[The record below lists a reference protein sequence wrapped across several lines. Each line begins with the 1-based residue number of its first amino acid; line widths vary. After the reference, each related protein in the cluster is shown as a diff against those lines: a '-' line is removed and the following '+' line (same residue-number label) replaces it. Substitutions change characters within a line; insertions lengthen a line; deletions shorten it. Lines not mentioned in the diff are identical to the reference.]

1 MLFRTS
7 LKQTLRTPV
16 KLVAY
21 FLITALVA
29 AFLCVGLNLYQK
41 SEENIAAAE
50 DCFTTIAVPEAYAEM
65 TRGGTLMREFTE
77 EDYAPF
83 LLTDEQIAN
92 MGLPAGTKAYGS
104 FPPELQ
110 PAGYTVAYPT
120 ETELEFEKLE
130 EPDGI
135 MQAELGGRFGAMVKN
150 GLSFGTHGRDA
161 LELMPST
168 NDVIIFTLN
177 GTGTVT
183 APNYYSDPDAPYESY
198 QRALD
203 VTVHEWAN
211 PLLEYGDTLVII
223 NKISPDAFKLAELYG
238 GTVDFPLGTEAND
251 GSFSLEAGK
260 QYIMMLSSSM
270 PRTTGNKLSGT
281 VDAAVGP
288 TDYYAERFYYYDED
302 SSKQCDA
309 AAGVQRN
316 AVCLVEEYAEGFFAT
331 EKGRFFQEAITAIK
345 INVNSLTAIT
355 TNDLSAMRPFHSGKV
370 YIPEGRAFTEAEY
383 ANGEKVC
390 LVSAA
395 MAELNGW
402 KTGDTLP
409 LSFYRCDPMRYC
421 DEPQDITSEW
431 KYSTYNMPDSSGFF
445 DEGEFTIVGMF
456 DGRVEKSQRKQY
468 NSTTDKLH
476 MVNVIIPEASVQNAP
491 EPRIYK
497 YTSSIRLEN
506 SKAID
511 FITAMQ
517 ASGLM
522 DSAEGEYGSYELRL
536 TVYDQGY
543 SLVAPGLNQL
553 SRVSRLTLLL
563 SAAAAGLAVLV
574 LAVIHVL
581 RMRREIAAMRSLG
594 TKKRQIM
601 AIALSGVLLV
611 CLLGAAVGACAGHV
625 LSAEVTERVLAS
637 AEEDAADT
645 TFTAMMGEET
655 AKEFTFALESEPRL
669 ALAAGG
675 AVVAVFAVFAAL
687 LLAAELQKPPMVQL
701 GVKE

>member
-7 LKQTLRTPV
+7 LKQTLRMPV
-16 KLVAY
+16 KLLSY
-21 FLITALVA
+21 FLVNALA
-29 AFLCVGLNLYQK
+29 AALLCVGLNMERSAQDNL
-41 SEENIAAAE
+41 AAAE
-50 DCFTTIAVPEAYAEM
+50 DCFTTIAVPEIWKLKSLLPDLTAEELIEYWNPE
-65 TRGGTLMREFTE
+65 TNTIEV
-77 EDYAPF
+77 
-83 LLTDEQIAN
+83 
-92 MGLPAGTKAYGS
+92 
-104 FPPELQ
+104 PPEKMKAVPL
-110 PAGYTVAYPT
+110 PDWAT
-120 ETELEFEKLE
+120 E
-130 EPDGI
+130 
-135 MQAELGGRFGAMVKN
+135 AEYDLAPLRDAPGVMRIDLRGRFGAYVN
-150 GLSFGTHGRDA
+150 TGEHLNYGIDA
-161 LELMPST
+161 DSLPGCE
-168 NDVIIFTLN
+168 DVIIFTFDGEEPLIAPSEWGVQGEHKN
-177 GTGTVT
+177 LTILLTVLRSANQLYQYENEIT
-183 APNYYSDPDAPYESY
+183 LGPNDISPY
-198 QRALD
+198 ALD
-203 VTVHEWAN
+203 ASVCGCPAMFDLGE
-211 PLLEYGDTLVII
+211 EY
-223 NKISPDAFKLAELYG
+223 PE
-238 GTVDFPLGTEAND
+238 
-251 GSFSLEAGK
+251 GSFRLEPGK
-260 QYIMMLSSSM
+260 QYIATLSWVMPQQIMEKGGNVISSGAVQWAMLSSDAYHN
-270 PRTTGNKLSGT
+270 PRNFSYREVTGKQSTLY
-281 VDAAVGP
+281 GP
-288 TDYYAERFYYYDED
+288 YLNTMNVMQYLPIAEYYD
-302 SSKQCDA
+302 
-309 AAGVQRN
+309 
-316 AVCLVEEYAEGFFAT
+316 GFFDT
-331 EKGRFFQEAITAIK
+331 EEGTYYKEASDACAISS
-345 INVNSLTAIT
+345 NSLTAIT
-355 TNDLSAMRPFHSGKV
+355 TNDLSAMHPFHSGNV
-370 YIPEGRAFTEAEY
+370 HISEGRAFTETEY
-383 ANGEKVC
+383 ASGAKVC

-395 MAELNGW
+395 MAELNSW
-402 KTGDTLP
+402 KIGDTLS
-409 LSFYRCDPMRYC
+409 LSFYDCPPEQYNDCPDNPNPVY
-421 DEPQDITSEW
+421 EW
-431 KYSTYNMPDSSGFF
+431 HYSAYTKDSSGFF

-563 SAAAAGLAVLV
+563 SAAAAGLAVFV

-611 CLLGAAVGACAGHV
+611 CLIGAAVGACAGHV

-637 AEEDAADT
+637 AEADAADT

-655 AKEFTFALESEPRL
+655 AKEFTFELESEPRL

-687 LLAAELQKPPMVQL
+687 LLAAELQKPPMAQL

>member
-16 KLVAY
+16 KLLSY
-21 FLITALVA
+21 FLVNALA
-29 AFLCVGLNLYQK
+29 AALLCVGLNMERSAQDNL
-41 SEENIAAAE
+41 AAAE
-50 DCFTTIAVPEAYAEM
+50 DCFTTIAIPEVWGM
-65 TRGGTLMREFTE
+65 VNKTGTLANEKLIDCAEEERFSEEMISLALTEDERTLYGNNLAALMNLITQRETLE
-77 EDYAPF
+77 GYAP
-83 LLTDEQIAN
+83 TIP
-92 MGLPAGTKAYGS
+92 G
-104 FPPELQ
+104 
-110 PAGYTVAYPT
+110 
-120 ETELEFEKLE
+120 ETEYDLSALRAMVGVE
-130 EPDGI
+130 EID
-135 MQAELGGRFGAMVKN
+135 LRGRFGAYC
-150 GLSFGTHGRDA
+150 GEPLAFGDDFYFHPCDD
-161 LELMPST
+161 
-168 NDVIIFTLN
+168 DVILFAIKGDEPVTLSPFGN
-177 GTGTVT
+177 ETKLALTVLEHV
-183 APNYYSDPDAPYESY
+183 NPY
-198 QRALD
+198 
-203 VTVHEWAN
+203 
-211 PLLEYGDTLVII
+211 LEYEETLEFLNIAPEI
-223 NKISPDAFKLAELYG
+223 
-238 GTVDFPLGTEAND
+238 
-251 GSFSLEAGK
+251 LESGLQQTPEGNAVVLEPGK
-260 QYIMMLSSSM
+260 QYIMMLRNTRPSSGKSANG
-270 PRTTGNKLSGT
+270 RSYLSGPVT
-281 VDAAVGP
+281 YATLGHTAYYFPTTHAYSAKTQRQQWIFSPVPGVLPPLAECSKGFYDTETGAFFQAAI
-288 TDYYAERFYYYDED
+288 E
-302 SSKQCDA
+302 
-309 AAGVQRN
+309 GVQMS
-316 AVCLVEEYAEGFFAT
+316 ASSFTV
-331 EKGRFFQEAITAIK
+331 
-345 INVNSLTAIT
+345 IT
-355 TNDLSAMRPFHSGKV
+355 TKDLSTMLAFHSGKV
-370 YIPEGRAFTEAEY
+370 HIPEGRAFTEEEY
-383 ANGEKVC
+383 ASGAKVC

-402 KTGDTLP
+402 HVGDTLP
-409 LSFYRCDPMRYC
+409 LSFYECKPRYYG
-421 DEPQDITSEW
+421 DEMETARLDRLV
-431 KYSTYNMPDSSGFF
+431 STYIWDSGGVF
-445 DEGEFTIVGMF
+445 DEGEFTIVGLF
-456 DGRVEKSQRKQY
+456 DGRVELSQDQNNRKY
-468 NSTTDKLH
+468 GSTNDKLH
-476 MVNVIIPEASVQNAP
+476 MLNVIIPEASVTNAP
-491 EPRIYK
+491 APVISK

-687 LLAAELQKPPMVQL
+687 LLAAELQKPPMAQL